1 MAWNNDSLVTEFILR
16 GLTDNPML
24 QIILFI
30 IFLIIFLIIFS
41 GNFLIILV
49 TITDITLH
57 NPMYFFLANLS
68 FLDIFYSSSV
78 IPRMLRDFLSS
89 KKNIPVTECVT
100 QMYISL
106 VLGEAECILLAVMAY
121 DRYIAIC
128 YPLHYTTII
137 RKSVCIRIAS
147 GTWICGF
154 LLAIPSVVVTWR
166 VDRCGRN
173 EINHFECEIPELLS
187 IACGNI
193 ATMEL
198 LNYTIGTAMLIIP
211 IIFII
216 ATYVKIIRSIL
227 RIASSAGQKKAFS
240 TCGSHMMVVTIFYGS
255 AMVSYLK
262 PRSSS
267 VAGTDK
273 LLAVLYT
280 AITPMLNP
288 LIYTLRNKEV
298 KTALRKT
305 TKKFT
310 KI

>member
-1 MAWNNDSLVTEFILR
+1 MAWNNGSLVTDFILL
-16 GLTDNPML
+16 GLTDNLVL

-30 IFLIIFLIIFS
+30 IFIIIYLMIIL

-49 TITDITLH
+49 TIADTSLH
-57 NPMYFFLANLS
+57 IPMYFFIANLS
-68 FLDIFYSSSV
+68 FLDIFYSSSI

-89 KKNIPVTECVT
+89 KKIISMPECVT

-147 GTWICGF
+147 GTWICGL
-154 LLAIPSVVVTWR
+154 LLAIPSVVITWN

-187 IACGNI
+187 LACGNI

-198 LNYTIGTAMLIIP
+198 LNYTIGTAVLIIP

-227 RIASSAGQKKAFS
+227 RIASSAGKKKAFS
-240 TCGSHMMVVTIFYGS
+240 TCGSHIMVVTIFYGS
-255 AMVSYLK
+255 AMVSYMK
-262 PRSSS
+262 PRSHSS
-267 VAGTDK
+267 AGIDK
-273 LLAVLYT
+273 MLAVFYT
-280 AITPMLNP
+280 TITPMLNP

-298 KTALRKT
+298 KTALRKV
-305 TKKFT
+305 TKKVT
-310 KI
+310 